1 MGITDNPSAAG
12 VTVTK
17 PTLLAL
23 PPRPSRICEAMVNTV
38 LAATAGGVK
47 TAVVPLTC
55 IDPPSADHWYCTA
68 SPFKSLATTRKVA
81 VCVARIVS
89 TVAVGPW
96 MKYGAT
102 FAVAVAGRP
111 STWISERP
119 VAVPC
124 AWLMVKRT
132 HVTVFGGNVTG
143 RTLPFGGS
151 APTLMLVPSLKD
163 SVPARMFS
171 AQCGRSYRL
180 TCAIETEEGQPSW
193 IHAPES
199 SFKVTHSRAGSCGAP
214 SMTPSTAFRPP

>member
-1 MGITDNPSAAG
+1 
-12 VTVTK
+12 
-17 PTLLAL
+17 
-23 PPRPSRICEAMVNTV
+23 
-38 LAATAGGVK
+38 
-47 TAVVPLTC
+47 
-55 IDPPSADHWYCTA
+55 
-68 SPFKSLATTRKVA
+68 
-81 VCVARIVS
+81 
-89 TVAVGPW
+89 

-214 SMTPSTAFRPP
+214 SMMPSIDRKSTRLNSSHLVISYAVFCLKKKKPNMYYHTSFTLSLQAWANSIHANCLQSPYTHNARLMSYRHRPTQRRIAHLRV